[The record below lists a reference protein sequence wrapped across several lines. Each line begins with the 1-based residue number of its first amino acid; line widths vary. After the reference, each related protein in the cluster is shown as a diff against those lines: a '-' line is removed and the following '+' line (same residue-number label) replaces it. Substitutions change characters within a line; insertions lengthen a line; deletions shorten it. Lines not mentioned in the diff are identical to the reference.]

1 MLLIRNL
8 LEMRELSYP
17 ANATVGFVPTMGYL
31 HEGHLSLVTASK
43 EICDITVASIF
54 VNPAQFGPNEDLASY
69 PRDLDRDLDLLEAE
83 GVDYV
88 FFPTTE
94 MMYPEGY
101 LTWVEV
107 QRMGDILCGASRP
120 GHFRGVCTVV
130 LKLIN
135 IVRPHFMFMGEK
147 DFQQLSILRK
157 MVLDLNLDLEIVGCP
172 IIREADGLAKS
183 SRNVYLDPEQ
193 RKQAAKIHKAL
204 ELAQSMFRD
213 GVTRADAVILE
224 VARHLEAEG
233 LRIDYVSIVDTED
246 LQMQT
251 ELNARSRML
260 IAVHVGKTRLIDN
273 MLLV

>member
-43 EICDITVASIF
+43 ANCDITVASIF

-135 IVRPHFMFMGEK
+135 LVRPNFMFMGEK

-193 RKQAAKIHKAL
+193 RKQAASINKAL
-204 ELAQSMFRD
+204 VLAQSMYRD

>member
-1 MLLIRNL
+1 
-8 LEMRELSYP
+8 
-17 ANATVGFVPTMGYL
+17 MGYL

-43 EICDITVASIF
+43 ANCDITVASIF

-157 MVLDLNLDLEIVGCP
+157 MVLDLNLELEIVGCP

-251 ELNARSRML
+251 ELNSRSRML

>member
-8 LEMRELSYP
+8 YEMRELSYP
-17 ANATVGFVPTMGYL
+17 AKATVGFVPTMGYL

-43 EICDITVASIF
+43 ANCDITVASIF

-135 IVRPHFMFMGEK
+135 LVRPNFMFMGEK

-193 RKQAAKIHKAL
+193 RKQAASINKAL
-204 ELAQSMFRD
+204 VLAQSMYRD

>member
-1 MLLIRNL
+1 MILIPNL
-8 LEMRELSYP
+8 FEMQELSYP
-17 ANATVGFVPTMGYL
+17 AKATVGFVPTMGCL

-43 EICDITVASIF
+43 ENCDITIVSIF
-54 VNPAQFGPNEDLASY
+54 VNPAQFGPTEDLASY
-69 PRDLDRDLDLLEAE
+69 PRNLDRDLALLEAE

-88 FFPTTE
+88 FFPTAE

-101 LTWVEV
+101 RTWVEV
-107 QRMGDILCGASRP
+107 QWMGDILCGASRP
-120 GHFRGVCTVV
+120 GHFKGVCTVV

-157 MVLDLNLDLEIVGCP
+157 MSLDLNLKLQIIGCP

-183 SRNVYLDPEQ
+183 SRNVYLDPQQ
-193 RKQAAKIHKAL
+193 RIQAGNIYKSL
-204 ELAQSMFRD
+204 MLARSMVRD
-213 GVTRADAVILE
+213 GRSRADAVILE
-224 VARHLEAEG
+224 VAKHLEAEG
-233 LRIDYVSIVDTED
+233 LKIDYVSIVDARD

-251 ELNARSRML
+251 ELNEHSRML

-273 MLLV
+273 MPLS

>member
-8 LEMRELSYP
+8 YEMRELSYP
-17 ANATVGFVPTMGYL
+17 AKATVGFVPTMGYL

-43 EICDITVASIF
+43 ANCDITVASIF

-83 GVDYV
+83 GVDYA

-157 MVLDLNLDLEIVGCP
+157 MVLDLNLELEIVGCP